1 MEHCAGRWRK
11 AALTRSGETGAGLS
25 GFPAGTEGRLLTAR
39 GLSRCPRGHHGGDA
53 RRLHGS
59 PAAVKGRSDHTV
71 RAYLG
76 IRAFDAHLAGSWGD
90 GPWRRSPCAICG
102 LARRARGRWRS
113 THHDRSAVGNP
124 SHLLPLGTA
133 DRSGPP
139 RSSLRL
145 AARRNIASCR
155 LCWPA
160 ATPRP
165 CSTSRR
171 WRPTTTS
178 RSPSATRPSSSCS
191 TPRASG
197 GELTGLDIDD
207 VDLASNVVRVIGK
220 GDKERTVPF
229 RCARGQGHRALA
241 HRRAAP
247 ARRCAERPGALPG
260 PSGTATGS
268 SSGTH
273 DRAWPAR

>member
-1 MEHCAGRWRK
+1 MRPGRTERFSP
-11 AALTRSGETGAGLS
+11 R
-25 GFPAGTEGRLLTAR
+25 TEGRLLTAR

-59 PAAVKGRSDHTV
+59 PACREGSKRPHGAGLPGD
-71 RAYLG
+71 L
-76 IRAFDAHLAGSWGD
+76 RAFDAPGRSWGD
-90 GPWRRSPCAICG
+90 GLEEVTLRDLRDWLGVLAAGGAARTTIARRSA
-102 LARRARGRWRS
+102 
-113 THHDRSAVGNP
+113 NP

-139 RSSLRL
+139 RSPPCGWPP
-145 AARRNIASCR
+145 RRNIASCR

-197 GELTGLDIDD
+197 WGELTGLDIDD

-220 GDKERTVPF
+220 G
-229 RCARGQGHRALA
+229 
-241 HRRAAP
+241 
-247 ARRCAERPGALPG
+247 
-260 PSGTATGS
+260 
-268 SSGTH
+268 
-273 DRAWPAR
+273 